1 MSGND
6 EPLLRVEGL
15 TKHFHSDSGLFSERT
30 TTHALN
36 DVSFDVAEGE
46 VVGVVGE
53 SGCGKSTLGKTILQ
67 IHEPTAGRVYFDGEE
82 ITAMGRSELRK
93 LRQDMQVVFQDSASA
108 LNPRSRVGRIIDEP
122 LREHTLMGRE
132 ERRARVAKLL
142 EDVNLQPEH
151 ADRYP
156 HEFSGGQQQRI
167 SIARAL
173 ALNPRFIVA
182 DEPMSALDLSIKA
195 QLVTLFDDLQEEYDL
210 TYLIITHDMSIVR
223 SITDRTIV
231 MYLGEI
237 MESGPTEQLFEDPKH
252 PYTEALLSAIPTPG
266 RHRSDR
272 IVLEGDVPDPQDP
285 PSGCPFHTRCHKY
298 IGGICEAETPPQ
310 YDVDGQRT
318 ACHLYEP
325 ERTEAPIGTE
335 PESR

>member
-1 MSGND
+1 MSGT
-6 EPLLRVEGL
+6 PLLRVEGL
-15 TKHFHSDSGLFSERT
+15 TKHFHSGGGLLSERT

-36 DVSFDVAEGE
+36 DVSFDVEAGE

-67 IHEPTAGRVYFDGEE
+67 LHQPTAGKVYFDGED
-82 ITAMGRSELRK
+82 ITEMGAGELRR
-93 LRQDMQVVFQDSASA
+93 LREDMQIVFQDSASA
-108 LNPRSRVGRIIDEP
+108 LNPRIRVGRIIDEP
-122 LREHTLMGRE
+122 LREHTSMGRT

-223 SITDRTIV
+223 SITDRMIV

-237 MESGPTEQLFEDPKH
+237 MESGPTEEIFRNPAH

-266 RHRSDR
+266 QRRSDR
-272 IVLEGDVPDPQDP
+272 IVLEGDVPDPQEP

-298 IGGICEAETPPQ
+298 IGDVCEAEVPPQ
-310 YDVDGQRT
+310 YDAGDQHV
-318 ACHLYEP
+318 ACHLYAP
-325 ERTEAPIGTE
+325 ERTESPIGTE
-335 PESR
+335 NDD